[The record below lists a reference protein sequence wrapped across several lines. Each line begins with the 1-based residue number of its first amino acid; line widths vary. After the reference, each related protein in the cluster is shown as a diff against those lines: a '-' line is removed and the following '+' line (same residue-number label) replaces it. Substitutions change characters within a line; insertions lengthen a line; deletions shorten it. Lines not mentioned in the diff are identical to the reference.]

1 MMRRRDRTNL
11 VLLAL
16 AAVLGV
22 AVLLLPEPRPERPP
36 PAVDFDPDAV
46 ERLRL
51 DRIDREKALI
61 MERRSG
67 SWFVTAPIERRAD
80 SGRVARALSTLR
92 MPTSSCYATGE
103 RDPATFGLAPPQAT
117 LQLDSITV
125 TFGYRAPDGRRY
137 IRAQERLCLVDDV
150 TLPILGGEFAATGD
164 DQG

>member
-1 MMRRRDRTNL
+1 MIRRRNRTNL

-16 AAVLGV
+16 VALLGA

-51 DRIDREKALI
+51 DRIDRGEPLV

-67 SWFVTAPIERRAD
+67 DWFVTAPVERRAD
-80 SGRVARALSTLR
+80 SRHITRALATLR
-92 MPTSSCYATGE
+92 MRTSSCYPAGE
-103 RDPATFGLAPPQAT
+103 REPGTFGLAPPQAT

-125 TFGYRAPDGRRY
+125 AFGYRAPDGRRY
-137 IRAQERLCLVDDV
+137 IRARERLCLVDDV
-150 TLPILGGEFAATGD
+150 TLPILGGELAAPED